1 MLTEGV
7 RMSFIFGHFPWAK
20 WHMRKEKE
28 GWHVHVN
35 NYVTFNRDLAKRNCR
50 LAAHKIIL
58 LQLLLFYE
66 GLYRKKWFLMFSVSE
81 NFAILCFIFVTVT
94 SI

>member
-1 MLTEGV
+1 MLTERV

-35 NYVTFNRDLAKRNCR
+35 NYVTFDRDLAKRNCR
-50 LAAHKIIL
+50 LVTHKIIL
-58 LQLLLFYE
+58 LQLLYFMKVYTGKNDSLC
-66 GLYRKKWFLMFSVSE
+66 LVCLKILLS
-81 NFAILCFIFVTVT
+81 FAL
-94 SI
+94 SM